1 MDIKSTKPSKFYAV
15 FSLIMIPVLLVVSM
29 VMLYYGNAN
38 IVYDYYVNHQEAVS
52 QDTDYR
58 TLYDDSWGIQ
68 TFYSLENEIL
78 ELPEDQYTG
87 YYKTYGDDLVYYAR
101 NKKTGKVITNIK
113 PYSYQGEMTLKE
125 FQRICYYYRTDLSC
139 YGQYSNGTFVNN
151 GTEYQRFASQQ
162 AESPGDLLRLD
173 GAYKPVDPEQS
184 ENYEIA
190 FAFKDTCVQ
199 TKIDTKYTY
208 TTQELRRFLAFVISG
223 LGIAGLACL
232 LFVFRLINRKGRR
245 ALAESVAGVLCKIP
259 LEIKLVV
266 GAIIIA
272 AANSCAYSLGIFEIS
287 IVVLVSGYYLYFLF
301 VDIIVNKS
309 GFFKSSICYWLYKRI
324 LRLFGKDP
332 EYDRPGILP
341 RAYRKV
347 RRGARDW
354 KRREYNRQLSLPY
367 QQQLHHALMIYVV
380 GMLGIVAV
388 SFLLFFLI
396 YVFVIP
402 IGIAGMIA
410 LSYWF
415 YKRYLDFVE
424 DVGKVSQHIKY
435 LRDGNFE
442 QRLVLAEDSKLAPLS
457 EDLNN
462 LQDGLQNEIEKR
474 MVSEKMKVE
483 LITNVSHDLKT
494 PLTSMINYIDL
505 LKEEHLQPDYTNDY
519 VRVLDEKS
527 KRLKSL
533 IENIFDI
540 SKASSGNMNIRYEKL
555 NMVELINQT
564 LAECEDYLALS
575 KLSIKKNFTDEKFYV
590 HADGKMLWRVTEN
603 IINNAVKYSLPGTR
617 IYLELSEQEQYIC
630 FTVKN
635 IAGYEMNFTAD
646 SIVERFVRGDES
658 RTTAG
663 TGLGLSIVK
672 SFTEA
677 MGGKMQVDIDGD
689 LFKISVYVKKYQEQ

>member
-15 FSLIMIPVLLVVSM
+15 FSLIMIPVLLVVSV
-29 VMLYYGNAN
+29 VMMACGNVDV
-38 IVYDYYVNHQEAVS
+38 VYDYYVNHQEAVS

-58 TLYDDSWGIQ
+58 TLYDDTWGIQ

-113 PYSYQGEMTLKE
+113 PYSYQGEMTLEE
-125 FQRICYYYRTDLSC
+125 FDRICHLYRSDLTC
-139 YGQYSNGTFVNN
+139 YGQYSNGTFVNRE
-151 GTEYQRFASQQ
+151 TEYRRFVSQ
-162 AESPGDLLRLD
+162 EEELSGDLLRLD
-173 GAYKPVDPEQS
+173 GAYKPVDPEQA

-208 TTQELRRFLAFVISG
+208 TTRELRRFLAIVVTG
-223 LGIAGLACL
+223 LGIAGLAFL
-232 LFVFRLINRKGRR
+232 MLVFRLINRRGRR
-245 ALAESVAGVLCKIP
+245 ALAESVAGVLRKIP

-266 GAIIIA
+266 GCILVT
-272 AANSCAYSLGIFEIS
+272 LGYEEFRFIGSFFE
-287 IVVLVSGYYLYFLF
+287 VVPLFLFAWFYLYFLF

-309 GFFKSSICYWLYKRI
+309 GFLKSSICYWLYKRI

-332 EYDRPGILP
+332 DYDRPGILP

-367 QQQLHHALMIYVV
+367 QQQLHHALIVYVV
-380 GMLGIVAV
+380 GMLGIIAV

-590 HADGKMLWRVTEN
+590 YADGKMLWRVTEN

-617 IYLELSEQEQYIC
+617 IYLELSAQEQYIC

-689 LFKISVYVKKYQEQ
+689 LFKISVYVKKYQE

>member
-1 MDIKSTKPSKFYAV
+1 MDIKSTKTSKFYAV
-15 FSLIMIPVLLVVSM
+15 FSLIMIPVLLIVSFG
-29 VMLYYGNAN
+29 MLYFGNAG
-38 IVYDYYVNHQEAVS
+38 IVYDYYVNHQEVTA
-52 QDTDYR
+52 QDTVYSQ
-58 TLYDDSWGIQ
+58 LYDSNWGIR
-68 TFYSLENEIL
+68 TFYSLENDIL
-78 ELPEDQYTG
+78 ELPEDEYTG
-87 YYKTYGDDLVYYAR
+87 YYKTHEDNLVYYAK
-101 NKKTGKVITNIK
+101 NKKTGKIITNTK
-113 PYSYQGEMTLKE
+113 PYSYAGEMTLAE
-125 FQRICYYYRTDLSC
+125 FNRICHVYRSDLEYYGEY
-139 YGQYSNGTFVNN
+139 NN
-151 GTEYQRFASQQ
+151 GVFTNDHAEYRRFVSQE
-162 AESPGDLLRLD
+162 ESGDKLLRLD
-173 GAYKPVDPEQS
+173 GEYKPVDPEQAD
-184 ENYEIA
+184 NYEIA
-190 FAFKDTCVQ
+190 FAFKDSYTAQV
-199 TKIDTKYTY
+199 TKTYRTY
-208 TTQELRRFLAFVISG
+208 TASELRRFLAFVITG
-223 LGIAGLACL
+223 LGVAGLACL
-232 LFVFRLINRKGRR
+232 LFIFRLINRKGRR
-245 ALAESVAGVLCKIP
+245 ALAELVAGVLGKIP
-259 LEIKLVV
+259 LEIKLAV
-266 GAIIIA
+266 G
-272 AANSCAYSLGIFEIS
+272 C
-287 IVVLVSGYYLYFLF
+287 VLVMIGFESYYFGSFELAILCLSAWFYLYFLF
-301 VDIIVNKS
+301 VDILINKL
-309 GFFKSSICYWLYKRI
+309 GFLKNSICYWLYKRI

-332 EYDRPGILP
+332 EYDGPGLLP

-367 QQQLHHALMIYVV
+367 QQQLHHALIIYVA
-380 GMLGIVAV
+380 GLLGIIAV
-388 SFLLFFLI
+388 CFLLFFLI

-402 IGIAGMIA
+402 IGLAGMIA

-424 DVGKVSQHIKY
+424 DVGKVAQHIKY

-442 QRLVLAEDSKLAPLS
+442 QRLVLNDHSKLAPLS

-505 LKEEHLQPDYTNDY
+505 LKEEDLQPDYTNDY

-555 NMVELINQT
+555 NMVELVNQT

-590 HADGKMLWRVTEN
+590 NADGKMLWRVTEN

-617 IYLELSEQEQYIC
+617 IYLELSEQEQYVC

-689 LFKISVYVKKYQEQ
+689 LFKISVCVKKYKV

>member
-15 FSLIMIPVLLVVSM
+15 FSLIMIPVLLVASM
-29 VMLYYGNAN
+29 VMMDWGNVDV
-38 IVYDYYVNHQEAVS
+38 VYDYYVNHQEAVS

-58 TLYDDSWGIQ
+58 TLYDDTWGIQ

-113 PYSYQGEMTLKE
+113 PYSYQGEMTLEE
-125 FQRICYYYRTDLSC
+125 FDRICHLYRSDLTC
-139 YGQYSNGTFVNN
+139 YGQYSNGTFVNRE
-151 GTEYQRFASQQ
+151 TEYRRFVSQ
-162 AESPGDLLRLD
+162 EEELSGDLLRLD
-173 GAYKPVDPEQS
+173 RAYKPVDPEQA

-208 TTQELRRFLAFVISG
+208 TTRELRRFLAIVVTG
-223 LGIAGLACL
+223 LGIAGLAFL
-232 LFVFRLINRKGRR
+232 MLVFRLINRRGRR
-245 ALAESVAGVLCKIP
+245 ALAESVAGVLRKIP

-266 GAIIIA
+266 GCILVT
-272 AANSCAYSLGIFEIS
+272 LGYEEFRFIGSFFE
-287 IVVLVSGYYLYFLF
+287 VVPLFLFAWFYLYFLF

-309 GFFKSSICYWLYKRI
+309 GFLKSSICYWLYKRI

-332 EYDRPGILP
+332 DYDRPGILP

-367 QQQLHHALMIYVV
+367 QQQLHHALIVYVV
-380 GMLGIVAV
+380 GMLGIIAV

-402 IGIAGMIA
+402 LGIAGMIA

-590 HADGKMLWRVTEN
+590 YADGKMLWRVTEN

-617 IYLELSEQEQYIC
+617 IYLELSAQEQCIC

-689 LFKISVYVKKYQEQ
+689 LFKISVYVKKYQE

>member
-1 MDIKSTKPSKFYAV
+1 
-15 FSLIMIPVLLVVSM
+15 
-29 VMLYYGNAN
+29 
-38 IVYDYYVNHQEAVS
+38 
-52 QDTDYR
+52 
-58 TLYDDSWGIQ
+58 
-68 TFYSLENEIL
+68 
-78 ELPEDQYTG
+78 
-87 YYKTYGDDLVYYAR
+87 
-101 NKKTGKVITNIK
+101 
-113 PYSYQGEMTLKE
+113 
-125 FQRICYYYRTDLSC
+125 
-139 YGQYSNGTFVNN
+139 
-151 GTEYQRFASQQ
+151 
-162 AESPGDLLRLD
+162 
-173 GAYKPVDPEQS
+173 
-184 ENYEIA
+184 
-190 FAFKDTCVQ
+190 
-199 TKIDTKYTY
+199 
-208 TTQELRRFLAFVISG
+208 
-223 LGIAGLACL
+223 
-232 LFVFRLINRKGRR
+232 
-245 ALAESVAGVLCKIP
+245 
-259 LEIKLVV
+259 
-266 GAIIIA
+266 
-272 AANSCAYSLGIFEIS
+272 
-287 IVVLVSGYYLYFLF
+287 
-301 VDIIVNKS
+301 
-309 GFFKSSICYWLYKRI
+309 
-324 LRLFGKDP
+324 
-332 EYDRPGILP
+332 
-341 RAYRKV
+341 
-347 RRGARDW
+347 
-354 KRREYNRQLSLPY
+354 
-367 QQQLHHALMIYVV
+367 
-380 GMLGIVAV
+380 
-388 SFLLFFLI
+388 
-396 YVFVIP
+396 
-402 IGIAGMIA
+402 MIA

-424 DVGKVSQHIKY
+424 DVGKVAQHIKY

-442 QRLVLAEDSKLAPLS
+442 QRLVLNDHSKLAPLS

-505 LKEEHLQPDYTNDY
+505 LKEEDLQPDYTNDY

-555 NMVELINQT
+555 NMVELVNQT

-590 HADGKMLWRVTEN
+590 NADGKMLWRVTEN
-603 IINNAVKYSLPGTR
+603 IMNNAVKYSLPGTR
-617 IYLELSEQEQYIC
+617 IYLELSEQEQYVC

-689 LFKISVYVKKYQEQ
+689 LFKISVCVKKYKV

>member
-15 FSLIMIPVLLVVSM
+15 FSLIMIPVLLVASM
-29 VMLYYGNAN
+29 VMMDWGNVDV
-38 IVYDYYVNHQEAVS
+38 VYDYYVNHQEAVS

-58 TLYDDSWGIQ
+58 TLYDDTWGIQ

-113 PYSYQGEMTLKE
+113 PYSYQGEMTLEE
-125 FQRICYYYRTDLSC
+125 FDRICHLYRSDLTC
-139 YGQYSNGTFVNN
+139 YGQYSNGTFVNRE
-151 GTEYQRFASQQ
+151 TEYRRFVSQ
-162 AESPGDLLRLD
+162 EEELSGDLLRLD
-173 GAYKPVDPEQS
+173 RAYKPVDPEQA

-208 TTQELRRFLAFVISG
+208 TTRELRRFLAIVVTG
-223 LGIAGLACL
+223 LGIAGLAFL
-232 LFVFRLINRKGRR
+232 MLVFRLINRRGRR
-245 ALAESVAGVLCKIP
+245 ALAESVAGVLRKIP

-266 GAIIIA
+266 GCILVT
-272 AANSCAYSLGIFEIS
+272 LGYEEFRFIGSFFE
-287 IVVLVSGYYLYFLF
+287 VVPLFLFAWFYLYFLF

-309 GFFKSSICYWLYKRI
+309 GFLKSSICYWLYKRI

-332 EYDRPGILP
+332 DYDRPGILP

-367 QQQLHHALMIYVV
+367 QQQLHHALIVYVV
-380 GMLGIVAV
+380 GMLGIIAV

-402 IGIAGMIA
+402 LGIAGMIA

-590 HADGKMLWRVTEN
+590 YADGKMLWRVTEN

-617 IYLELSEQEQYIC
+617 IYLELSAQEQCIC

-677 MGGKMQVDIDGD
+677 MGGKIQVDIDGD
-689 LFKISVYVKKYQEQ
+689 LFKISVYVKKYQE

>member
-15 FSLIMIPVLLVVSM
+15 FSLIMIPVLLVASV
-29 VMLYYGNAN
+29 VMLSIGNVDV
-38 IVYDYYVNHQEAVS
+38 VYDYYVNHQEAVL

-58 TLYDDSWGIQ
+58 TLYDDTWGIR

-78 ELPEDQYTG
+78 GLPEDQYTG
-87 YYKTYGDDLVYYAR
+87 HYKTYGDDLVYYAR

-113 PYSYQGEMTLKE
+113 PYSYQGEMTLAE
-125 FQRICYYYRTDLSC
+125 FDRICHLYRTDLSC

-151 GTEYQRFASQQ
+151 GTEYQRFVSQQ
-162 AESPGDLLRLD
+162 AEKPGDLLRLD
-173 GAYKPVDPEQS
+173 GAYKPVDPEQA

-199 TKIDTKYTY
+199 TKIETKYIY
-208 TTQELRRFLAFVISG
+208 TTQELRRFLAFVIAG

-232 LFVFRLINRKGRR
+232 LFVFRLINRRGRR
-245 ALAESVAGVLCKIP
+245 ALAELLAGVLRKIP

-266 GAIIIA
+266 GCVLVMFGAETYRFRLFEIA
-272 AANSCAYSLGIFEIS
+272 ALFFFAWF
-287 IVVLVSGYYLYFLF
+287 YLYFLF
-301 VDIIVNKS
+301 VDIIVNKL
-309 GFFKSSICYWLYKRI
+309 GFWKSSICYWLYKRI

-367 QQQLHHALMIYVV
+367 QQQLHHALIIYVV
-380 GMLGIVAV
+380 GMLGIIVGC
-388 SFLLFFLI
+388 FLLFFLI

-402 IGIAGMIA
+402 IGLAGMIA

-590 HADGKMLWRVTEN
+590 YADGKMLWRVTEN
-603 IINNAVKYSLPGTR
+603 MINNAVKYSLPGTR
-617 IYLELSEQEQYIC
+617 IYLELSVKEQYIC
-630 FTVKN
+630 FTMKN

-689 LFKISVYVKKYQEQ
+689 LFKISVYVKKYQE

>member
-1 MDIKSTKPSKFYAV
+1 
-15 FSLIMIPVLLVVSM
+15 MIPVLLVASV
-29 VMLYYGNAN
+29 VMLSIGNVDV
-38 IVYDYYVNHQEAVS
+38 VYDYYVNHQEAVL

-58 TLYDDSWGIQ
+58 TLYDDTWGIR

-78 ELPEDQYTG
+78 GLPEDQYTG
-87 YYKTYGDDLVYYAR
+87 HYKTYGDDLVYYAR

-113 PYSYQGEMTLKE
+113 PYSYQGEMTLAE
-125 FQRICYYYRTDLSC
+125 FDRICHLYCTDLSC
-139 YGQYSNGTFVNN
+139 YGQYSNGTFVNRE
-151 GTEYQRFASQQ
+151 TEYQRFVSQQ
-162 AESPGDLLRLD
+162 AEKPGDLLRLD
-173 GAYKPVDPEQS
+173 GAYKPVDPEQA

-199 TKIDTKYTY
+199 TKIETKYIY
-208 TTQELRRFLAFVISG
+208 TTQELRRFLAFVIAG

-232 LFVFRLINRKGRR
+232 LFVFRLINRRGRR
-245 ALAESVAGVLCKIP
+245 ALAESVAGVLRKIP
-259 LEIKLVV
+259 LEIKFVAGCVLVMF
-266 GAIIIA
+266 GAETYRFRLVEIA
-272 AANSCAYSLGIFEIS
+272 ALFFFAWF
-287 IVVLVSGYYLYFLF
+287 YLYFLF
-301 VDIIVNKS
+301 VDIIVNKL
-309 GFFKSSICYWLYKRI
+309 GFWKSSICYWLYKRI

-367 QQQLHHALMIYVV
+367 QQQLHHALIIYVV
-380 GMLGIVAV
+380 GMLGIIVGC
-388 SFLLFFLI
+388 FLLFFLI

-402 IGIAGMIA
+402 IGLAGMIA

-590 HADGKMLWRVTEN
+590 YADGKMLWRVTEN
-603 IINNAVKYSLPGTR
+603 MINNAVKYSLPGTR
-617 IYLELSEQEQYIC
+617 IYLELSVKEQYIC
-630 FTVKN
+630 FTMKN

-689 LFKISVYVKKYQEQ
+689 LFKISVYVKKYQE